1 MAPSSQAQAMTE
13 ENKSSTTRQRLQ
25 RPTKAKDA
33 EKDVKLPQIED
44 KSSTTTGCAIYERY
58 IFFVFFFLFEKSELF
73 SLISKSSILS
83 GTSI

>member
-13 ENKSSTTRQRLQ
+13 ENKSSTARQRLQ

-44 KSSTTTGCAIYERY
+44 KSSTTTGCAIYDD
-58 IFFVFFFLFEKSELF
+58 IFFSFFFFLKKSDF
-73 SLISKSSILS
+73 FRSQKQI
-83 GTSI
+83 

>member
-1 MAPSSQAQAMTE
+1 MTE
-13 ENKSSTTRQRLQ
+13 ENKSGTTRQRLQ

-58 IFFVFFFLFEKSELF
+58 FFRFFFFLKNQHFLVSKANLM
-73 SLISKSSILS
+73 SLVAHRF
-83 GTSI
+83 GRVEF

>member
-1 MAPSSQAQAMTE
+1 MTE

-44 KSSTTTGCAIYERY
+44 KSSSTTGCAIYESDFFHFI
-58 IFFVFFFLFEKSELF
+58 IFLRNLKFSISKAYLNNNHRKELTFFLV
-73 SLISKSSILS
+73 
-83 GTSI
+83 

>member
-1 MAPSSQAQAMTE
+1 MTE

-58 IFFVFFFLFEKSELF
+58 FFLFFLSEKSELF
-73 SLISKSSILS
+73 SLISKSNVLGSSYIF
-83 GTSI
+83 GDVEF

>member
-44 KSSTTTGCAIYERY
+44 KSSTTTGCGIYERH
-58 IFFVFFFLFEKSELF
+58 FLKN
-73 SLISKSSILS
+73 
-83 GTSI
+83 

>member
-13 ENKSSTTRQRLQ
+13 ENKSSTARQRLQ

-44 KSSTTTGCAIYERY
+44 KSSTTTGCAIYDD
-58 IFFVFFFLFEKSELF
+58 IFFSFYFSEKVRFFSVSKTNLM
-73 SLISKSSILS
+73 SLVKVS
-83 GTSI
+83 

>member
-58 IFFVFFFLFEKSELF
+58 IFFFLLPEKSELF
-73 SLISKSSILS
+73 ILKSKSSILS

>member
-44 KSSTTTGCAIYERY
+44 KSSTTTGCAIYDD
-58 IFFVFFFLFEKSELF
+58 IFFSFFFLKKSDF
-73 SLISKSSILS
+73 FRSQKQI
-83 GTSI
+83 

>member
-1 MAPSSQAQAMTE
+1 MAPSSQAMTE

-58 IFFVFFFLFEKSELF
+58 FFFFLKNQHFLVSKANLM
-73 SLISKSSILS
+73 SLVAHRF
-83 GTSI
+83 GRVEF

>member
-1 MAPSSQAQAMTE
+1 MGPSSQAQTMTE

-44 KSSTTTGCAIYERY
+44 KSSTTTGCAIYESD
-58 IFFVFFFLFEKSELF
+58 FLPLF
-73 SLISKSSILS
+73 KCDEPA
-83 GTSI
+83 TPF